1 MEILE
6 NREFWSATYREGWL
20 AHYERTGE
28 IDWELYPLPDN
39 VTAPA
44 GPGID
49 LSSARLMLVST
60 AGGYLP
66 AEQAPFDAPN
76 PLGDYSVR
84 LVPSSTPFD
93 HLACAHEHFDQ
104 TAIKQDP
111 QVLVPLRH
119 LEDLVVEGV
128 IGELA
133 PSMAFFMGYQPDMT
147 RVVDETLPPI
157 LSAAQT
163 EGVTA
168 VLLVPA

>member
-1 MEILE
+1 VEILE
-6 NREFWSATYREGWL
+6 NREEWIATFREGWL
-20 AHYERTGE
+20 AHYERTGG
-28 IDWELYPLPDN
+28 IDWEQYPLPDN
-39 VTAPA
+39 RTPPA

-49 LSSARLMLVST
+49 PSTARLMFIST

-66 AEQAPFDAPN
+66 GEQEPFDAPN

-84 LVPSSTPFD
+84 LVPSSTPFERLDYAHD
-93 HLACAHEHFDQ
+93 HYDQ
-104 TAIKQDP
+104 AAVRQDP

-119 LEDLVVEGV
+119 LEDLVAEGV

-147 RVVDETLPPI
+147 RVIDETLPPI

-168 VLLVPA
+168 ALLVPA